1 MKNYVLLTL
10 VTFLMGL
17 SSCKKEEVDSDQ
29 LIKDYLE
36 ENNLEAEKTE
46 DGLYYIIT
54 REGPGE
60 KADLSSTVEVNYKG
74 YLLNGDIFDSSYD
87 RGKSSS
93 FPLTGVI
100 QGWQIGIP
108 KLRVGGAG
116 TLLVPHELG
125 YGSNPPR
132 NSIIGVDEVLLFDIE
147 LLDVQ

>member
-1 MKNYVLLTL
+1 
-10 VTFLMGL
+10 
-17 SSCKKEEVDSDQ
+17 
-29 LIKDYLE
+29 
-36 ENNLEAEKTE
+36 
-46 DGLYYIIT
+46 LYYIIT